1 MPASR
6 LNSPR
11 TRHLAPRALTL
22 ALRAAFLGLPLLAA
36 TTAAH
41 AQAAPAAREFNI
53 GAGPLGRA
61 LTQFAAEAGV
71 LLSVDA
77 ALTEGRSTTGLQ
89 GRYTVDQGLA
99 RLVAGTGLEVAP
111 GAGSGYSLR
120 RAPPTS
126 AATSAA
132 TLTAVNVSASVDNEI
147 AVGPVLGYVAKRSA
161 TATKTDTPILETPQS
176 ISIVTREQMQD
187 YGIHGIEEAVWH
199 SAGVVGGAYGFDSR
213 SDWLLVRGFDPS
225 RYMDGLPLPNGTWT
239 GATRIEPYGLER
251 IEVLKGPSSGLY
263 GAMPPGG
270 LINVVSKRPTEERL
284 REIEVQAGS
293 FNQKQV
299 AADFSGPLDDEGR
312 LLYRV
317 TGLVRKG
324 DTQIDH
330 VKDDRYFLAPSLT
343 WKVSSDTSVTFLA
356 RYQKGETALG
366 GGFLPSQGT
375 AVFNPYGKIS
385 PSVFTGEPGYD
396 NYDKEFKSVGYE
408 LQHRINENWTFR
420 QNLRQANV
428 DLDHKSIGTLGLQDD
443 LRTLNRYY
451 YPLEEHSRAFT
462 VDNQLE
468 TRFATGAFKHTL
480 LVGADYSRLSNDY
493 ASGFAAGAPTLDIF
507 NPVYG
512 RAPLVTPAYNY
523 HVDQTQKQLG
533 LYAQDQIRIGR
544 WVTTLGLRHDWSD
557 TDTDNRIAS
566 SQTTTKENAWSGR
579 VGVNYVF
586 DSGIAPYAAYSRSF
600 QPVIGATARSEPFK
614 ATTGDQYEAG
624 VKYQPTGRSDQYT
637 AAVYNMTQKNTQT
650 LDPNVAF
657 ATVQQGKTQVR
668 GAEFE
673 ARVNVARG
681 FKLIGSYAYNDAK
694 AKESNDPL
702 EEGKQLRLVPR
713 HQASIGADYT
723 IQSGPLA
730 RLGFGGALRY
740 MGKHYGDT
748 YNQWGTSGYTIVDAQ
763 AHYDI
768 DQWRLQLN
776 ISNLFDKEYVAVCQ
790 SAIWCYYGA
799 PRTVTLT
806 ARYQF

>member
-1 MPASR
+1 MPSSL

-11 TRHLAPRALTL
+11 QRHLAPRALTL
-22 ALRAAFLGLPLLAA
+22 ALRTAFLGLPLLAA
-36 TTAAH
+36 IP
-41 AQAAPAAREFNI
+41 AQAQTAPAAREFNI
-53 GAGPLGRA
+53 GAGPLSRA

-77 ALTEGRSTTGLQ
+77 SLTEGRSTAGLQ
-89 GRYTVDQGLA
+89 GRYTVDQGLS

-284 REIEVQAGS
+284 REIELQAGS
-293 FNQKQV
+293 FQQRQV

-317 TGLVRKG
+317 TGLVRKS

-343 WKVSSDTSVTFLA
+343 WKLSSDTAVTFLA

-375 AVFNPYGKIS
+375 ARFNPNGKIS

-408 LQHRINENWTFR
+408 VQHRINENLTFR

-428 DLDHKSIGTLGLQDD
+428 DLDHNSIGTLGLQDD

-468 TRFATGAFKHTL
+468 TRFATGDFKHTL
-480 LVGADYSRLSNDY
+480 LVGLDYSRLSNDY
-493 ASGFAAGAPTLDIF
+493 ASGYAGGAPTIDIF

-512 RAPLVTPAYNY
+512 AALATPAYNY

-544 WVTTLGLRHDWSD
+544 WIGTLGLRRDWSD
-557 TDTDNRIAS
+557 TDTDNRIADT
-566 SQTTTKENAWSGR
+566 QTTTKENAWSGR

-586 DSGIAPYAAYSRSF
+586 ESGIAPYAAYSRSF
-600 QPVIGATARSEPFK
+600 QPVIGATARGEPFK
-614 ATTGDQYEAG
+614 ATKGDQYEAG

-637 AAVYNMTQKNTQT
+637 VAVYNMTQKNTQT

-668 GAEFE
+668 GAELE

-681 FKLIGSYAYNDAK
+681 FKVIGSYAYNDAK
-694 AKESNDPL
+694 AKESNDSL

-723 IQSGPLA
+723 FQSGPLA
-730 RLGFGGALRY
+730 RFGFGGALRY

-790 SAIWCYYGA
+790 SATWCYYGA